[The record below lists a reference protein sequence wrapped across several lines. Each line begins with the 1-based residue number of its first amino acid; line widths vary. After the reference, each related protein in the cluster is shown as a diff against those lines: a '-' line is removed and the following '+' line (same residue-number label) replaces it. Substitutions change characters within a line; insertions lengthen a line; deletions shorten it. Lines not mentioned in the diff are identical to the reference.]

1 MQLYWDLAFFKSS
14 PKGGKADAD
23 IQGMKSKHQA
33 EILINATLVTPYD
46 YADIYEFVL
55 NHELRVIECVRVESL
70 ADGIV
75 FPVDNFRKTLQG
87 VLFELNHVRVNP
99 RLDNTEILDKLTDAL
114 EHIGVVV
121 HQPPH
126 QKDIQMCY
134 KPLGEINEN
143 VRFYFNE
150 LGNCVFLCPKAK
162 LKAVSTVN
170 SVTPL
175 KPHTKPKLR

>member
-1 MQLYWDLAFFKSS
+1 
-14 PKGGKADAD
+14 
-23 IQGMKSKHQA
+23 MKSKHQA

-75 FPVDNFRKTLQG
+75 FPVDNYRKTLQG

-99 RLDNTEILDKLTDAL
+99 RLDNTEILSKLTLAL
-114 EHIGVVV
+114 ESIGVAV
-121 HQPPH
+121 HHPPH
-126 QKDIQMCY
+126 NQDIQMCF

-162 LKAVSTVN
+162 LKAVAPVEAVQSSTGF
-170 SVTPL
+170 
-175 KPHTKPKLR
+175 KPKTR